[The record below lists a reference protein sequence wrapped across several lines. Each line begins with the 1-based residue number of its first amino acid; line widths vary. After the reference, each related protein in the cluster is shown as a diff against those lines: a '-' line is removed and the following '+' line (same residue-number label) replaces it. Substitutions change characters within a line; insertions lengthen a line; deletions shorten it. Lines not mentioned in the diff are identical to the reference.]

1 MEGPNDFN
9 LLEEHKILRHQLPLR
24 EQLFG
29 FTNFGLTCY
38 AGAALQAVQ
47 ATSYYLG
54 AELLFSKLP
63 CQNELEELYKET
75 FAFRE
80 VHA

>member
-29 FTNFGLTCY
+29 FTNLGLTCY
-38 AGAALQAVQ
+38 AGAALQAV
-47 ATSYYLG
+47 
-54 AELLFSKLP
+54 
-63 CQNELEELYKET
+63 
-75 FAFRE
+75 
-80 VHA
+80 